1 MGAEFVDQRHGA
13 ATPAVLHATP
23 PWAVQSV
30 LWFLVIFEL
39 SPASQPVRLAVLAW
53 ALVAFGSPAA
63 AALAYGLT
71 TLLIEA
77 AAGISA
83 AVLVT
88 SAPARGRRIAAE
100 GRQRLQTWL
109 AERGP
114 VHPAFVPGLAVLGGT
129 AVTTWTRHLGPV
141 RRSRRELTVYAL
153 VVATALGLL
162 SAVQGALV
170 AAGIAF
176 PGPATVGVALLSLIA
191 VPVALWLKRRR
202 ARDQGIPNR
211 DVVQTALGS
220 GAE

>member
-1 MGAEFVDQRHGA
+1 MEARHDP
-13 ATPAVLHATP
+13 TPATALRPAP
-23 PWAVQSV
+23 PLGVQSV

-53 ALVAFGSPAA
+53 SLVAFGSPGA

-71 TLLIEA
+71 TLAIEA
-77 AAGISA
+77 AAGVSA
-83 AVLVT
+83 AILVT
-88 SAPARGRRIAAE
+88 SAPGRRRRIAAE
-100 GRQRLQTWL
+100 GRERLQSWL
-109 AERGP
+109 ADRGP

-129 AVTTWTRHLGPV
+129 AVTTWARHLGPV

-170 AAGIAF
+170 AVGIAF
-176 PGPATVGVALLSLIA
+176 PGPATVGLAVLSLVA
-191 VPVALWLKRRR
+191 VPIALWLRKRRTGSR
-202 ARDQGIPNR
+202 GVRTDD
-211 DVVQTALGS
+211 DVAAALGS